1 MTEVSALLRAA
12 RERAGLSVEEI
23 SSRTKIATAQLLAM
37 ERGEFERLPGEFF
50 ARAFLR
56 NYARE
61 VGLSPDDVVRA
72 YDAERAPVA
81 AEETED
87 PVGPTTTSES
97 GPPSS
102 WRFRLPAPRA
112 LWPLG
117 VLVAAIV
124 GMIAVNSRTAPVVS
138 EPLDTIGT
146 TGVLPAGGPT
156 GGATPDTRATR
167 APVGA
172 DRLKIEIRP
181 TGAMWVT
188 ATADGKR
195 VVYRLM
201 QPGERV
207 ILTADSE
214 FTFRVGDAGAFE
226 YSMNGAPARTLGEP
240 GEVRQFR
247 ITRQNVEAF
256 LR

>member
-1 MTEVSALLRAA
+1 M
-12 RERAGLSVEEI
+12 EEI
-23 SSRTKIATAQLLAM
+23 SSRTKIKTAQLLAM

-61 VGLSPDDVVRA
+61 VGLSPDEVVRT
-72 YDAERAPVA
+72 YDAERAPAV
-81 AEETED
+81 AEETDE
-87 PVGPTTTSES
+87 PVGPAPAPES
-97 GPPSS
+97 APPSS

-117 VLVAAIV
+117 LLVAAIV
-124 GMIAVNSRTAPVVS
+124 GMVAVNSRTAPVVS
-138 EPLDTIGT
+138 EPLDTVGT
-146 TGVLPAGGPT
+146 TGVVPAADEPT
-156 GGATPDTRATR
+156 SGATSGAAPIP
-167 APVGA
+167 APVAA
-172 DRLKIEIRP
+172 DGKMKIEIRP
-181 TGAMWVT
+181 TGVMWVT

-207 ILTADSE
+207 ILTAESE

-226 YSMNGAPARTLGEP
+226 YSMNGAPARTLGDP
-240 GEVRQFR
+240 GEVRQFM
-247 ITRQNVEAF
+247 ITRQNVESF
-256 LR
+256 VR